1 MEILDKI
8 KYIKKNRLLPYELK
22 LYDLMCD
29 MYVVENQFND
39 GNIFYRI
46 PNIGDYFIKY
56 EPDTNLLKINNSVI
70 EGIKL
75 SYDVDYD
82 DIMNSVKK
90 IYKQLYKID
99 TKPIR
104 CVFY

>member
-8 KYIKKNRLLPYELK
+8 KYIKKNRLLPYEIK
-22 LYDLMCD
+22 LYQLMYE
-29 MYVVENQFND
+29 MYMVENQLDDVNV
-39 GNIFYRI
+39 FYKV
-46 PNIGDYFIKY
+46 PHIGDYLIKY
-56 EPDTNLLKINNSVI
+56 ETDTNFLKFNNSVI
-70 EGIKL
+70 VGIKL

-82 DIMNSVKK
+82 DITNSVKK

>member
-56 EPDTNLLKINNSVI
+56 EPDTNLLKINNNVI
-70 EGIKL
+70 EYIEEKYEINNNDL
-75 SYDVDYD
+75 MIS
-82 DIMNSVKK
+82 INK

>member
-8 KYIKKNRLLPYELK
+8 KYIKKNRLLPYEIK
-22 LYDLMCD
+22 VYQLMCE
-29 MYVVENQFND
+29 MYMVENQLD
-39 GNIFYRI
+39 DVNIFYKV
-46 PNIGDYFIKY
+46 PQIGDYLIKY
-56 EPDTNLLKINNSVI
+56 ETDTNFLKFNNSVI

-75 SYDVDYD
+75 SYGVDYD